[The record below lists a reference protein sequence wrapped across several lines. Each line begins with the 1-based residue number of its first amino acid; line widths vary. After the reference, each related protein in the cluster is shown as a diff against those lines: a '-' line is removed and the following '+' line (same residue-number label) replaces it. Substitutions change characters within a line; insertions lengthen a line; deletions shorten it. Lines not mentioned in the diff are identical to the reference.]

1 VIPTLLLIGLALGR
15 WWRVVIPLATIG
27 WAIALIVTDTG
38 SGLGFALGAGLLAAA
53 NLAVG
58 VLVFQGGR
66 SLFRLSRGQAS
77 HAAR

>member
-15 WWRVVIPLATIG
+15 WWRVVVPVATIG
-27 WAIALIVTDTG
+27 WVLILIATGTG
-38 SGLGFALGAGLLAAA
+38 SGLSFALSAALLAAA

-66 SLFRLSRGQAS
+66 SLFRLSGGKAS
-77 HAAR
+77 RAAP